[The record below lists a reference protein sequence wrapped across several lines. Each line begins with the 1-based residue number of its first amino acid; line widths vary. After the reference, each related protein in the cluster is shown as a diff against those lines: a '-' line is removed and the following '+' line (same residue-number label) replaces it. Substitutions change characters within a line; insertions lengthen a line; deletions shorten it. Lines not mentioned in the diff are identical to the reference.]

1 MRKIKPVVEALCAA
15 IPDSDENKRTFVHI
29 VRKALS
35 DMAFVAPEATYIVWL
50 KVREALLRFYAA
62 PHALAPV
69 LSDIFCNTVSSKA
82 WRLTPPVVPSR

>member
-15 IPDSDENKRTFVHI
+15 IPNSDENKRTFVRL

-35 DMAFVAPEATYIVWL
+35 DMVFVAPEARHTVWL
-50 KVREALLRFYAA
+50 KVRQALLKFYAA

-69 LSDIFCNTVSSKA
+69 LSDIFCNTISSKA